1 MADDSSAE
9 KVDPSG
15 ENLTFGTL
23 ATPGQNP
30 RKCWLVHGTIR
41 CVRTTSLVAEIVSS
55 YVAQNSIAVNQLAGL
70 ITTVHR
76 TLSGLGQ
83 SAPEPVA
90 LVPAVPI
97 RRSVQHDHV
106 VCLECGFR
114 GLMLRRHLRD
124 AHGLEPTAYRA
135 RWKLATDHPLTAP
148 AYSER
153 RSTMAK
159 QIGLGR
165 PRQAV
170 VPPPAPEVV
179 APATPRRGRKP
190 RSAAAE

>member
-1 MADDSSAE
+1 MADDSSAQ
-9 KVDPSG
+9 KVDPS
-15 ENLTFGTL
+15 L
-23 ATPGQNP
+23 
-30 RKCWLVHGTIR
+30 I
-41 CVRTTSLVAEIVSS
+41 AEIVSS
-55 YVAQNSIAVNQLAGL
+55 YVAQNSIAVDQLEGPIA
-70 ITTVHR
+70 TVHR
-76 TLSGLGQ
+76 TLSGLGR
-83 SAPEPVA
+83 SAPDPVA

-124 AHGLEPTAYRA
+124 AHGLEPAAYRA
-135 RWKLATDHPLTAP
+135 HWKLATDHPLTAP

-159 QIGLGR
+159 QLGLGR

-170 VPPPAPEVV
+170 EPSSAPEVV
-179 APATPRRGRKP
+179 APATPRRGRRP